1 MGFILTQ
8 LQRSLPAIPCCP
20 TVQHEIPSWVPALA
34 EGVGRAAKGESH
46 SRALGAVH
54 LLLPTAVPAPS
65 PGVPA
70 AQQQRMLEQERVPVP
85 WQLPSFHLHQHF
97 QGCTWKSFSIVQGTR
112 RSPLAPLVAVK
123 KEFPIELK
131 APARSK
137 ALCQTVLKALV
148 GGAQPAR
155 HLPCPE
161 LSWERFSRVKRDF
174 HNDTL

>member
-8 LQRSLPAIPCCP
+8 LQRSLPAILCCP

-123 KEFPIELK
+123 RVPHRAEGTGTKQ
-131 APARSK
+131 S
-137 ALCQTVLKALV
+137 ALPNGSQSSSWGCSA
-148 GGAQPAR
+148 
-155 HLPCPE
+155 CP
-161 LSWERFSRVKRDF
+161 SF
-174 HNDTL
+174 TMP